1 MRSRSGF
8 AGKTGLINMR
18 VLTGQSKGRIL
29 KVPRGKPLRP
39 TAAKIKKSIFDI
51 LGPEVPGTSAL
62 DLFSGSGNLGIEA
75 LSLGADSCVF
85 VEKNPAAAG
94 IIAQNLR
101 SCGYTEQ
108 SKILNFDFRKALS
121 MLSAENCGFDLVFID
136 PPYKFYEK
144 TEPHS
149 LAREIRSVVL
159 EKGVMV
165 IEHPSG
171 NVMKSEGFD
180 VRTRKY
186 GGTSV
191 SFLRRLS

>member
-1 MRSRSGF
+1 MR
-8 AGKTGLINMR
+8 I
-18 VLTGQSKGRIL
+18 LTGQSKGKRL
-29 KVPRGKPLRP
+29 KVPRGESLRP
-39 TAAKIKKSIFDI
+39 TTARIKKSMFDI
-51 LGPEVPGTSAL
+51 LGPEIPGTRVL

-75 LSLGADSCVF
+75 LSLGAESCVF
-85 VEKNPAAAG
+85 VEKNPATAG

-108 SKILNFDFRKALS
+108 SRTLNFDFRKALS

-136 PPYKFYEK
+136 PPYEFYER
-144 TEPHS
+144 TDPHS
-149 LAREIRSVVL
+149 LAREIRGVL
-159 EKGVMV
+159 REKGVMI

-180 VRTRKY
+180 VRTKTY

-191 SFLRRLS
+191 SFLRRLD